1 MLSTHVVCGWSQVKT
16 RELESR
22 VRVLEAQVAI
32 SAAPSMHHSLAAPP
46 GLRLMGGSSGL
57 SHDGQS
63 ILAALAA
70 AGLGSTGNAAAAGG
84 AAAGSG
90 GVLSLPGPG
99 PAPARPPLVTSAGLH
114 APGALSLLGLGPSS
128 AAAPPAG
135 LSLPLLDA
143 RLEAGM
149 ATAGSGWMLDSA
161 SLSQLASLG
170 LPPMA
175 MLPQGLT
182 VALGAGQGHA
192 VLRTLG
198 SGGASDSQ
206 ASKEG
211 ARGRK

>member
-1 MLSTHVVCGWSQVKT
+1 M
-16 RELESR
+16 
-22 VRVLEAQVAI
+22 RVLEAQVAI
-32 SAAPSMHHSLAAPP
+32 SAAPSMHHSLAATP

-70 AGLGSTGNAAAAGG
+70 AGSGSTGNAATAGG

-90 GVLSLPGPG
+90 SVLSLPGPG

-128 AAAPPAG
+128 AAALSAG

-143 RLEAGM
+143 CGRMEAGM
-149 ATAGSGWMLDSA
+149 ATAGSGWMFDSA
-161 SLSQLASLG
+161 SLSHLASLG

-192 VLRTLG
+192 VLQTVG